1 MRRRHAWAP
10 LLAASSAAA
19 APLTLTFPGGR
30 DAADHRYDH
39 LEDLLLRLLRA
50 AGQAVRIRRVPGLT
64 QPRRLIELQAGRL
77 DIAFV
82 SSVSPE
88 LPKLRV
94 LRQPIRRGLLG
105 LRLLLAP
112 RAIAP
117 RLAQARSMA
126 ELRPWRLGYGS
137 DWSDLAQMQ
146 TLGMNLVTAAS
157 YSGLFRMLSQRR
169 FDWMH
174 RGVNEIWGEVDTPG
188 LLPKDVVVVPRVALF
203 YPLDDYF
210 CVSPQR
216 PELLGLLEL
225 GYGRLLRDGGYA
237 QWFRQHFGPALARA
251 RLDQRELIHLTGYGV
266 PPGTP
271 LDAFDALSLSPA
283 RGELVLP

>member
-10 LLAASSAAA
+10 LLAASAAGA
-19 APLTLTFPGGR
+19 APLTLRFPGGR

-39 LEDLLLRLLRA
+39 LEDLLQRLLRA
-50 AGQAVRIRRVPGLT
+50 AGQSVRIQRVPGLT

-77 DIAFV
+77 DVAFV

-88 LPKLRV
+88 LPKLQV

-117 RLAQARSMA
+117 QLARVRSMA

-146 TLGMNLVTAAS
+146 TLGLNVVTAAS
-157 YSGLFRMLSQRR
+157 YSGLFRMLAQRR

-174 RGVNEIWGEVDTPG
+174 RGLNEVWGEVDTPG
-188 LLPKDVVVVPRVALF
+188 LLPKEVVVVPRVALF

-210 CVSPQR
+210 CVSPRR

-251 RLDQRELIHLTGYGV
+251 RLDEREVIHLTGYGV